1 MKMVVAGIIAV
12 LLTGHVAFAQESAHA
27 DFSGSWQFDA
37 STTTENAKA
46 AKMVAGPIFGD
57 SFVAEQT
64 AAALTL
70 KISAGPLRVA
80 AVYALDGSVS
90 KNLSPGGAPGAP
102 DIEVTSRATWD
113 GGRLVIASTSQSD
126 TNAGPVVV
134 DSVRIMWLDAEGR
147 LVIQR
152 TGTPMSLV
160 PSSRSVYKK
169 Q

>member
-1 MKMVVAGIIAV
+1 MKRVVAGIIAV
-12 LLTGHVAFAQESAHA
+12 LLAGHVALAQEPART
-27 DFSGSWQFDA
+27 DFSGVWQFDA
-37 STTTENAKA
+37 PATTENAKA

-90 KNLSPGGAPGAP
+90 KNLSPGGAPSAP
-102 DIEVTSRATWD
+102 DIEVRSRATWD
-113 GGRLVIASTSQSD
+113 GGRLVITSTSQSD
-126 TNAGPVVV
+126 TKSGPVVL
-134 DSVRIMWLDAEGR
+134 DSVRTMWLDAAGR

-152 TGTPMSLV
+152 TGTPVSLV
-160 PSSRSVYKK
+160 PSSRSVYTK